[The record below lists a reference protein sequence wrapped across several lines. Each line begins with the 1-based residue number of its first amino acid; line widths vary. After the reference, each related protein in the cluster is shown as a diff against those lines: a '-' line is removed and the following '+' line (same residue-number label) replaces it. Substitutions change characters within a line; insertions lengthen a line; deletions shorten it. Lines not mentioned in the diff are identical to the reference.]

1 MVIGPWLQGAPHGRV
16 LESLL
21 VGPENDAQELFPRG
35 RVQCPSAAD
44 GRYLLCLSLHGSG
57 AVCGLRGHRDV

>member
-16 LESLL
+16 LGSLL
-21 VGPENDAQELFPRG
+21 VRPENDAQELFPQG
-35 RVQCPSAAD
+35 HVQCPSAAD
-44 GRYLLCLSLHGSG
+44 GRYLLRLSLHGSG